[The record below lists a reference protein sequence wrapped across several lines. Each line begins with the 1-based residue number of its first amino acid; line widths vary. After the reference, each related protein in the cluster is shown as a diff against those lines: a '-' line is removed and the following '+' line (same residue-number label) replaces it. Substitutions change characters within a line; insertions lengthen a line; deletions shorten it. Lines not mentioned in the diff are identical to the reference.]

1 MAVSLPILHH
11 TSVADV
17 SDIVDRLRKTFH
29 KQKTKP
35 LSYRLV
41 QLRKLYWGL
50 KDNEEALFK
59 ALRLDLGKP
68 GFESYAGEVGWCEND
83 IIYVCDH
90 LEKWARDEKPPDVP
104 LLNTPLSPRI
114 RKDPLGVVLVIGA
127 FNYPVQLSLGPFIGA
142 IAAGCTALLKPSEVA
157 PHTAAV
163 LQKTIEESLDP
174 SAYAVVQGGVPETTE
189 LLSQK
194 WDKIFYTGSS
204 HVGKI
209 IAKKAAETL
218 TPVTL
223 ELGGQNP
230 AIVTRHADP
239 SLAAR
244 RLLWGKVANAG
255 QVCLA
260 ENYVLVDKEILPSFV
275 AELEVALTEFFPR
288 GAKESPD
295 YARVVNQRHYHR
307 IKSMLDQTG
316 GKILFG
322 GAADEDERFIEPT
335 VVQVDSIDDS
345 LMQDEIFG
353 PLLPIY
359 PVDDLDDAI
368 RVANEVSDT
377 PLALYPFGN
386 KDETDRV
393 LREVR
398 SGGASINE

>member
-1 MAVSLPILHH
+1 M
-11 TSVADV
+11 
-17 SDIVDRLRKTFH
+17 
-29 KQKTKP
+29 
-35 LSYRLV
+35 
-41 QLRKLYWGL
+41 
-50 KDNEEALFK
+50 
-59 ALRLDLGKP
+59 
-68 GFESYAGEVGWCEND
+68 
-83 IIYVCDH
+83 
-90 LEKWARDEKPPDVP
+90 
-104 LLNTPLSPRI
+104 
-114 RKDPLGVVLVIGA
+114 
-127 FNYPVQLSLGPFIGA
+127 
-142 IAAGCTALLKPSEVA
+142 KPSEVA

-174 SAYAVVQGGVPETTE
+174 SAYAVVQGGASETTE
-189 LLSQK
+189 LLNQK

-209 IAKKAAETL
+209 VAKKAAETL

-223 ELGGQNP
+223 ELGGRNP
-230 AIVTRHADP
+230 AIVTKHADP
-239 SLAAR
+239 GLAAR
-244 RLLWGKVANAG
+244 RLLWGKVGNAG

-295 YARVVNQRHYHR
+295 YARIVNQRHYHR

-322 GAADEDERFIEPT
+322 GAADENERFVEPT
-335 VVQVDSIDDS
+335 VVQVDSIEDS

-386 KDETDRV
+386 KDETERG
-393 LREVR
+393 E
-398 SGGASINE
+398 AQ